1 MEINNTTLGSNAI
14 SNAAG
19 APGARQ
25 YRGLDIFR
33 TIAAFMVIAIHTAP
47 FSVWSETAPFSVWS
61 ESADF
66 VISYCVCRIAVP
78 FFLMVTGY
86 FTIAPY
92 ISACRTG
99 SEEERASAGRSITG
113 FVKKCLLIYAAA
125 TLLYLPLNIYSGNL
139 PHTATGMIKDILM
152 DGTFYHLW
160 YFPAVIV
167 GALLITAVTR
177 LHVKP
182 RVMLAGASL
191 LYIFG
196 VFGDSW
202 YGASEK
208 IDVIKH
214 IYDGVFAVSSYTRN
228 GLFFAPLFLLLG
240 VLCAEI
246 KVPASL
252 CRAGMRVCFPM
263 MLIEGF
269 ITYFAGWQRH
279 NSMYLMLP
287 IVMFILFQ
295 LLLGVKGEGNATVRR
310 WTTLIYVIHPAVLVC
325 VRGAAGAA
333 GLTNIFVENTFMEFI
348 TVSMLSLTASAAA
361 DITWRRLRQVFKL
374 GSKEKLKG
382 EDDHVSEGTSM
393 DRDR

>member
-1 MEINNTTLGSNAI
+1 MEINNIMPGTSTI
-14 SNAAG
+14 PNAAG
-19 APGARQ
+19 APGSRQ

-47 FSVWSETAPFSVWS
+47 FSVWSE
-61 ESADF
+61 SADF
-66 VISYCVCRIAVP
+66 IISYCVCRVAVP

-99 SEEERASAGRSITG
+99 SEEDRAAAGRSITG
-113 FVKKCLLIYAAA
+113 FVKKCLIIYVAA

-139 PHTATGMIKDILM
+139 PHTAAGIIKDILV

-167 GALLITAVTR
+167 GALLITAAAR
-177 LHVKP
+177 SRVKP

-202 YGASEK
+202 YGASAK
-208 IDVIKH
+208 TDLIKH

-228 GLFFAPLFLLLG
+228 GLFFAPIFLLLG
-240 VLCAEI
+240 ALCAEI
-246 KVPASL
+246 KVPASI
-252 CRAGMRVCFPM
+252 CRAGIRLSFPL
-263 MLIEGF
+263 MLIEGL

-279 NSMYLMLP
+279 NSMYIMLP
-287 IVMFILFQ
+287 LVMFILFQ
-295 LLLGVKGEGNATVRR
+295 LLLGVKGEGNATVRN

-325 VRGAAGAA
+325 VRWTAGAA
-333 GLTNIFVENTFMEFI
+333 GLTNIFVENTFIEFI
-348 TVSMLSLTASAAA
+348 TVSVLSLIASAAA
-361 DITWRRLRQVFKL
+361 DIIWRRLRPAPRSGL
-374 GSKEKLKG
+374 KLKMKG
-382 EDDHVSEGTSM
+382 EKDHVSNGTSM

>member
-1 MEINNTTLGSNAI
+1 MEINNITQGTNAI
-14 SNAAG
+14 LNAAG

-47 FSVWSETAPFSVWS
+47 LSVWS
-61 ESADF
+61 ESADLI
-66 VISYCVCRIAVP
+66 ISYCVCRIAVP
-78 FFLMVTGY
+78 FFMMVTGY

-92 ISACRTG
+92 IRACMAG
-99 SEEERASAGRSITG
+99 SEEERAAAGRAVTV
-113 FVKKCLLIYAAA
+113 FVKKCLIIYAAA

-139 PHTATGMIKDILM
+139 PRTVSGIIKDILV

-160 YFPAVIV
+160 YFPAVV
-167 GALLITAVTR
+167 FGTLLIAAAAR
-177 LHVKP
+177 LRIKP
-182 RVMLAGASL
+182 GIMLAGASI

-208 IDVIKH
+208 IDLVKLL
-214 IYDGVFAVSSYTRN
+214 YDGVFTVSSCTRN
-228 GLFFAPLFLLLG
+228 GLFFAPIFLLLG
-240 VLCAEI
+240 TLCAEI
-246 KVPASL
+246 KAPASL
-252 CRAGMRVCFPM
+252 CRAGLRVCFPI

-287 IVMFILFQ
+287 LVMFFLFK
-295 LLLGVKGEGNATVRR
+295 LLLGAKGEGNATVRN
-310 WTTLIYVIHPAVLVC
+310 WTTLIYVIHPAALVC
-325 VRGAAGAA
+325 VRWAAGAA
-333 GLTNIFVENTFMEFI
+333 GLENVFIENTFIEFI
-348 TVSMLSLTASAAA
+348 TVSLLSLTASAAV
-361 DITWRRLRQVFKL
+361 DILWRRFRPALKS
-374 GSKEKLKG
+374 GSIIKMKG
-382 EDDHVSEGTSM
+382 EDDHVSKGTSM